1 MATLHLRAPSRSSE
15 VAYES
20 APAGRRSSASAWS
33 RPRWWWKF
41 GGAGVCL
48 GATVRARGHH
58 ARWLYRA
65 DSGLTGS
72 FRAFVGDFRPKLLQ
86 RPRCRLVLMSFGV
99 VRSPG
104 ILIRLPRLQF
114 RLVHRGRTP
123 PRPAAPAAKIRSPA
137 RKPGFKSVKNGHH
150 SEPHIQ
156 VDWLRRARSGCGSF
170 FLMLPTIGAGRP
182 A

>member
-1 MATLHLRAPSRSSE
+1 MGRPAAAAP
-15 VAYES
+15 
-20 APAGRRSSASAWS
+20 G
-33 RPRWWWKF
+33 
-41 GGAGVCL
+41 CL
-48 GATVRARGHH
+48 GASARVPAVKAERPLCVQLRDLRRDARQRAR
-58 ARWLYRA
+58 RA

-86 RPRCRLVLMSFGV
+86 RPRCHLVLMSFGV

-156 VDWLRRARSGCGSF
+156 VDWLQRARSGCGSF